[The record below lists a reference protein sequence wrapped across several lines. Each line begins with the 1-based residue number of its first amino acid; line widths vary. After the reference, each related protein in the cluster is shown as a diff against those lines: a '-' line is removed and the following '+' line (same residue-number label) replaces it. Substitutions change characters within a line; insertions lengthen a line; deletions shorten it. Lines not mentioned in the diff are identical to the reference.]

1 MLIIGV
7 SEIKRRYVPFKK
19 YWIFI
24 TGGYAYRLC
33 KLPSSSSIYHSELN
47 EDCFSKGYL
56 EFVGEN
62 QWFNYYREDSEFD
75 EAMWTERKAQRYTT
89 PTGSQWTVI
98 EREIGGIDDADWVFR
113 DLVAVP
119 ETLEPGQYVLSMR
132 WDSEN
137 SPQIW
142 SSCSNIEIVWSDI
155 CNNSTKIRQVEK

>member
-1 MLIIGV
+1 MSL
-7 SEIKRRYVPFKK
+7 SHNYLNL
-19 YWIFI
+19 YI

-47 EDCFSKGYL
+47 EECFSKGYL

-62 QWFNYYREDSEFD
+62 QWFNYYRDDSEF
-75 EAMWTERKAQRYTT
+75 EEEMWTERKALRYTT
-89 PTGSQWTVI
+89 PVGSQWTVI
-98 EREIGGIDDADWVFR
+98 ERDISGIDDADWVFK
-113 DLVAVP
+113 DLVNVP

-142 SSCSNIEIVWSDI
+142 SSCSNIEIV
-155 CNNSTKIRQVEK
+155 

>member
-1 MLIIGV
+1 
-7 SEIKRRYVPFKK
+7 
-19 YWIFI
+19 
-24 TGGYAYRLC
+24 
-33 KLPSSSSIYHSELN
+33 
-47 EDCFSKGYL
+47 
-56 EFVGEN
+56 
-62 QWFNYYREDSEFD
+62 
-75 EAMWTERKAQRYTT
+75 MWTERKAQRYTT

-142 SSCSNIEIVWSDI
+142 SSCSNIEIV
-155 CNNSTKIRQVEK
+155 